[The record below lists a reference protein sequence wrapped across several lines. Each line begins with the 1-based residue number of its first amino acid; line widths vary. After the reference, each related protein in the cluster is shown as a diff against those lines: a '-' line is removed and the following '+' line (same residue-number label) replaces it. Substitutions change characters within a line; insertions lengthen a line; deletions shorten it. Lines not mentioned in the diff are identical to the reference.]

1 MKMYIT
7 LALCFAPLIVEI
19 VFSLIKISSFRLSQ
33 AGWAVAAGFAA
44 IVPIIIVQYIL
55 QQTDWFS
62 VSSMPSLLAEALIFN
77 GLIEE
82 AVKMLFL
89 FFLPA
94 KKIKLP
100 VFIACAV
107 IAGGTVGSFE
117 AVMYFVAGTHYSA
130 LRLCTAAVLHAL
142 CAGLSGVFVW
152 TAKNK
157 TRKRKAQ
164 FAAFCA
170 AVFCHGIYNFFAGF
184 NGFLWWFSLAAL
196 LFALIQLRS
205 FYTES

>member
-1 MKMYIT
+1 MQRFTLSSIRFFIAHVQAFCYDRVMKMYIT

-82 AVKMLFL
+82 AVKML
-89 FFLPA
+89 LP
-94 KKIKLP
+94 KKKS
-100 VFIACAV
+100 
-107 IAGGTVGSFE
+107 TQS
-117 AVMYFVAGTHYSA
+117 
-130 LRLCTAAVLHAL
+130 
-142 CAGLSGVFVW
+142 
-152 TAKNK
+152 NK
-157 TRKRKAQ
+157 
-164 FAAFCA
+164 
-170 AVFCHGIYNFFAGF
+170 INP
-184 NGFLWWFSLAAL
+184 
-196 LFALIQLRS
+196 
-205 FYTES
+205 

>member
-94 KKIKLP
+94 KKIK
-100 VFIACAV
+100 
-107 IAGGTVGSFE
+107 
-117 AVMYFVAGTHYSA
+117 
-130 LRLCTAAVLHAL
+130 
-142 CAGLSGVFVW
+142 
-152 TAKNK
+152 
-157 TRKRKAQ
+157 KA
-164 FAAFCA
+164 F
-170 AVFCHGIYNFFAGF
+170 
-184 NGFLWWFSLAAL
+184 
-196 LFALIQLRS
+196 
-205 FYTES
+205 

>member
-1 MKMYIT
+1 MFCS
-7 LALCFAPLIVEI
+7 ADCGNCFFAYKNI
-19 VFSLIKISSFRLSQ
+19 VFPAVSSRLGGCRRFCGNCSYYYRS
-33 AGWAVAAGFAA
+33 VYFAA
-44 IVPIIIVQYIL
+44 
-55 QQTDWFS
+55 
-62 VSSMPSLLAEALIFN
+62 N
-77 GLIEE
+77 GLVFRIEY
-82 AVKMLFL
+82 AVFACRIFDIFL

-142 CAGLSGVFVW
+142 CAGLSGIFVW

>member
-1 MKMYIT
+1 MYIT

-117 AVMYFVAGTHYSA
+117 YGMYFVAVTHYSG
-130 LRLCTAAVLHAL
+130 LRL
-142 CAGLSGVFVW
+142 
-152 TAKNK
+152 
-157 TRKRKAQ
+157 
-164 FAAFCA
+164 
-170 AVFCHGIYNFFAGF
+170 
-184 NGFLWWFSLAAL
+184 
-196 LFALIQLRS
+196 
-205 FYTES
+205 